1 MNSPTSAGAGS
12 AAPSLIHA
20 LALLWLAGMALRV
33 TIIAVPPVIPLIH
46 DDLHMT
52 ETQVGILIGLPL
64 VMFALAA
71 IPGSLLVARLGAYR
85 TLTVGMLVTVAASA
99 ARSGAP
105 NLLLLYAATAV
116 MGFGIAIMQPAVPTL
131 VKEWAPHR
139 IGLATA
145 LSTNGI
151 MIGIAAAAALTI
163 PFVLPMVGHSWRLD
177 FVVWTV
183 PALVPALLFL
193 AFTSRWGV
201 RARSSQSEAA
211 RRWWPDWRNPLIWLL
226 GITFGCNNA
235 SYYSTN
241 AFVPDYLTSIGRAD
255 LIGATIGFLNICQLL
270 ASLVLLATAERLQRR
285 AWPYL
290 VFGPLVLVGAAG
302 IVLGNG
308 YWIVAGAGLLGF
320 SLSITFVVTMAL
332 PAVLSPPDDIHRIAA
347 GMFAIAFTLAVIVPI
362 LCGALWDLTGIP
374 WTAFLLVGVCAIT
387 LTTLGFVLSLRHRP
401 A

>member
-1 MNSPTSAGAGS
+1 
-12 AAPSLIHA
+12 L
-20 LALLWLAGMALRV
+20 
-33 TIIAVPPVIPLIH
+33 
-46 DDLHMT
+46 
-52 ETQVGILIGLPL
+52 
-64 VMFALAA
+64 
-71 IPGSLLVARLGAYR
+71 
-85 TLTVGMLVTVAASA
+85 
-99 ARSGAP
+99 
-105 NLLLLYAATAV
+105 
-116 MGFGIAIMQPAVPTL
+116 
-131 VKEWAPHR
+131 
-139 IGLATA
+139 
-145 LSTNGI
+145 
-151 MIGIAAAAALTI
+151 
-163 PFVLPMVGHSWRLD
+163 VGHSWRLD
-177 FVVWTV
+177 FLVWTV